1 MQHLAGTKRRWL
13 ALMCLAL
20 AWAMA
25 NWGCLVL
32 QRALYGVWFA
42 AYWLVCLALALAAI
56 GFALSDL
63 LASWRAYRVEKDR
76 CLRQQND
83 DGENGSSDVRA
94 DD

>member
-13 ALMCLAL
+13 ALMSLAL

-32 QRALYGVWFA
+32 QRTLDGVWFA

-63 LASWRAYRVEKDR
+63 RVSWRAYQEERSR
-76 CLRQQND
+76 CLRDQPAADENSPPDIRTD
-83 DGENGSSDVRA
+83 D
-94 DD
+94 